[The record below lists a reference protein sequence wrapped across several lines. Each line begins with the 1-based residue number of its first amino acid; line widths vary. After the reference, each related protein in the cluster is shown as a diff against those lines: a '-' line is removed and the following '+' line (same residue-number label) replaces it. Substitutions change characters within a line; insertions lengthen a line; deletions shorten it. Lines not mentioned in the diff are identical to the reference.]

1 MSKKFSK
8 WRWKAITD
16 GGEKLKVI
24 GITGPIG
31 SGKSYVG
38 DIFEQLGFP
47 RIDTDKVYHGLISK
61 YTETVRELEAEFGKE
76 IVREDGSVDR
86 KKLGEIVFS
95 DKSKLSRL
103 NEITHKYVHIETTTL
118 IEKYREENRKAV
130 IVEVPLMFES
140 GFDKMCDEILCVVA
154 DDDVRTERIVK
165 RNGISEKDAKNRIK
179 NQKDNNFYIE
189 KSTIV
194 VYNNGKEDIRAQI
207 EALINKI

>member
-1 MSKKFSK
+1 M
-8 WRWKAITD
+8 
-16 GGEKLKVI
+16 KVI

-38 DIFEQLGFP
+38 DIFEEYGFA

-61 YTETVRELEAEFGKE
+61 YTDTVKELKNEFGKE
-76 IVREDGSVDR
+76 IVRDDGSVDR

-95 DKSKLSRL
+95 DKEKLLRL
-103 NEITHKYVHIETTTL
+103 NKITHKYVHIETTRL
-118 IEKYREENRKAV
+118 IEEYRAKSYRAV

-140 GFDKMCDEILCVVA
+140 GFDKMCDEVVCVVA

-207 EALINKI
+207 EALINKM